1 MLKTSWQTHN
11 FKVKMLDWSADRGSR
26 LAYLCRLCGRR
37 FCMFAKQGGK
47 IWAVDGDGHAIGVA
61 ANERWLS
68 EACPPLFKAGDENDR
83 KRPDEG
89 AEQ

>member
-1 MLKTSWQTHN
+1 
-11 FKVKMLDWSADRGSR
+11 
-26 LAYLCRLCGRR
+26 
-37 FCMFAKQGGK
+37 MFAKQGGK

-68 EACPPLFKAGDENDR
+68 EACPRRFKAGDENDR